1 MSKFHAGARAS
12 QHPRLQDGL
21 TLVEVITVI
30 GIVAILA
37 AAAFPS
43 MTTMLVAQR
52 LRSAGTDLVS
62 SLLIARSEAIKRGRQ
77 VRLAPVT
84 GKDWSAGWIANAIAA
99 DKEIGEQ
106 IDRRNAPGYRVQ
118 VTRAP
123 ATIVY
128 ERTGRLSAAGVTR
141 IQLSDI
147 AGDTGAPARCVTID
161 PSGLPRLAVGA
172 CS

>member
-1 MSKFHAGARAS
+1 MSNLGTFASRLDGPRFQAGV
-12 QHPRLQDGL
+12 

-30 GIVAILA
+30 GIVAILS

-52 LRSAGTDLVS
+52 LRSAGTDLMS
-62 SLLIARSEAIKRGRQ
+62 SLLIARSEAIKRGGQ

-84 GKDWSAGWIANAIAA
+84 GTDWNAGWIAKATAT
-99 DKEIGEQ
+99 GEQ
-106 IDRRNAPGYRVQ
+106 IDRRNAPGFRVQ

-147 AGDTGAPARCVTID
+147 AGNTGAPARCVTID
-161 PSGLPRLAVGA
+161 PSGLPRLSVGA